1 MTDRE
6 RLALTLAAFDDANS
20 RDPHRETV
28 DGESLPRELIYARR
42 MSETLAA
49 FMSDASEAL
58 QLAARSQH
66 IERWIIPRED
76 YPMDRAGYKRWRT
89 ELGRYHARRA
99 SEIMANMGYREAMC
113 QRVADLLQKKQLKR
127 DPEAQ
132 ALEDVICLVFLRHYL
147 ADFAR
152 KHPEDKLVTIIRKTW
167 NKMSA
172 RGHEAALQLPL
183 PPALGALVQRA
194 LTPP

>member
-1 MTDRE
+1 MTEHE
-6 RLALTLAAFDDANS
+6 RLTRTLAAFDEANR

-28 DGESLPRELIYARR
+28 EGESLPREWVYGQR
-42 MSETLAA
+42 MSEALAD
-49 FMSDASEAL
+49 FMPDAGEAL

-66 IERWIIPRED
+66 IERWVIPRED

-99 SEIMANMGYREAMC
+99 SEIMAQEGYSEEMC
-113 QRVADLLQKKQLKR
+113 LRVADLLQKKQLKR

-132 ALEDVICLVFLRHYL
+132 ALEDVICLVFLRYYL

-152 KHPEDKLVTIIRKTW
+152 KHPEDKLITIIRKTW
-167 NKMSA
+167 NKMSS
-172 RGHEAALQLPL
+172 RGHEAALQLSL
-183 PPALGALVQRA
+183 PPDLGNLVHKA
-194 LTPP
+194 LTPT